1 MPRIVRDI
9 QLLVNDDNDHLY
21 GYRLSDGTEVRI
33 GSSQPENAAAVVGA
47 AYGGVVLAQ
56 MSGSAAA
63 LSIIASP
70 AGVGSGF
77 NPVYLEL
84 FDFASSGVEAGDQI
98 VITLDWNFPLA
109 ATTDRT
115 IQWGIGVNTAGY
127 STVRS
132 RTPPTGQ
139 TRIKMVVTINVVSAT
154 FARTSTDMY
163 ADAASPYRV
172 YNDVNTLNIDTQK
185 VYVRAYVGDT
195 AHNANDSIYL
205 WDASVVRYPRRP
217 A

>member
-1 MPRIVRDI
+1 M
-9 QLLVNDDNDHLY
+9 
-21 GYRLSDGTEVRI
+21 
-33 GSSQPENAAAVVGA
+33 VGA

-56 MSGSAAA
+56 MSGAAAA

-84 FDFASSGVEAGDQI
+84 FDFAGRGVEVGDQI

-115 IQWGIGVNTAGY
+115 IQWGIGVNTADY
-127 STVRS
+127 SSVRS

-163 ADAASPYRV
+163 ADATSPYRA
-172 YNDVNTLNIDTQK
+172 YNDVNTLNIANQK

-195 AHNANDSIYL
+195 AHAASDSIYL